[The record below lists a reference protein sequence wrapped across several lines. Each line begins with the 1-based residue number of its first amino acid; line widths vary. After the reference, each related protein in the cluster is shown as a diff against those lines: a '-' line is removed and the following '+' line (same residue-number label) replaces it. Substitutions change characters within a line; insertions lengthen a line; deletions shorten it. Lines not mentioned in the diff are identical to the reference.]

1 MDSKGNFYADGEA
14 AERLAEQLGEKVKPL
29 AAAPKTAVQI
39 TETAAGFLT
48 RMNRRQRRAFW
59 SERRRGA
66 EEDAALTVAQG
77 RR

>member
-29 AAAPKTAVQI
+29 SAAPKTAVQI
-39 TETAAGFLT
+39 SELAAGFLT
-48 RMNRRQRRAFW
+48 KMNRKQRRAFW

-66 EEDAALTVAQG
+66 GESAALTVAHG
-77 RR
+77 RS